1 MITKMNLVFLKKTK
15 YDDDIPF
22 KILLPFD
29 LTNFY
34 HMFKRQLKF
43 KMRHTINSNLVDT
56 KNSIFSDYND

>member
-34 HMFKRQLKF
+34 HMFKGC
-43 KMRHTINSNLVDT
+43 MSINIHS
-56 KNSIFSDYND
+56 FSVGLF